1 MEQLGL
7 YMGGTTHYLDRLMDD
22 GIDQGKVDEMNKA
35 HQVKRAIKKQ
45 DADVSF
51 KEEVLNKKKA
61 REEIVNNLLGIRRVR
76 LPQQSQNGEVVKLK
90 EFVRVEEPKGTW
102 KRVDKMSDDEWEELK
117 NSGGIMNERGVE
129 MVVAHISSLSNN
141 IVSLSNLEEEQIKRM
156 AVKTTKEISLTLQ
169 KNPSRYGIEDPQ
181 TLREVCTS
189 MILPVVLAG
198 LQMAE
203 NGKWFK
209 ELMRN
214 TNAVVNF
221 NDEEEAESAIDKMR
235 DLL

>member
-1 MEQLGL
+1 MIQLTIRIGF
-7 YMGGTTHYLDRLMDD
+7 MGELNN
-22 GIDQGKVDEMNKA
+22 DQISEMNQA
-35 HQVKRAIKKQ
+35 HQVKKAIKKQ
-45 DADVSF
+45 DENVSF

-76 LPQQSQNGEVVKLK
+76 VPAPSSKDSEGNPTVLK
-90 EFVRVEEPKGTW
+90 EFVRVEDPKGTW
-102 KRVDKMSDDEWEELK
+102 KRVDTMSDEEWNELK
-117 NSGGIMNERGVE
+117 NSGGILNEKGVE
-129 MVVAHISSLSNN
+129 LVVAHISSLSNN
-141 IVSLSNLEEEQIKRM
+141 IVSLSNLESEQIKRM
-156 AVKTTKEISLTLQ
+156 AVKTTKEISLTLS
-169 KNPSRYGIEDPQ
+169 KNPERYGLEDPQ
-181 TLREVCTS
+181 TLREVTTS

-221 NDEEEAESAIDKMR
+221 NDEEEAKSAVDNLR

>member
-1 MEQLGL
+1 MWRSLGL
-7 YMGGTTHYLDRLMDD
+7 YILHTTHYLDRLMV
-22 GIDQGKVDEMNKA
+22 VDNKKAQEMHQA
-35 HQVKRAIKKQ
+35 HEVKKAIKKQ
-45 DADVSF
+45 NADVSF

-61 REEIVNNLLGIRRVR
+61 REEIVNNLLGIRRLRV
-76 LPQQSQNGEVVKLK
+76 PQENEDGEVIQLK

-102 KRVDKMSDDEWEELK
+102 KRVDKMSDDEWNELK
-117 NSGGIMNERGVE
+117 NSGGILNEQGVE
-129 MVVAHISSLSNN
+129 IVVAHISSLSNN
-141 IVSLSNLEEEQIKRM
+141 IVSLSNLGEQQIKRM
-156 AVKTTKEISLTLQ
+156 AIKTTKEIALTLQ
-169 KNPSRYGIEDPQ
+169 KNPSKYGIDDPQ

-221 NDEEEAESAIDKMR
+221 NDEEEANSALDNLR
-235 DLL
+235 DLI